1 MLSPW
6 SLGAASEE
14 IDKSCLERRNAN
26 LICLW
31 VWGIQHLRDW
41 ALIGASLNFQP
52 VTDFCLEVKF
62 CPWLGLEAAL
72 PSVCKVLR
80 VRGRMEEKSLH
91 IPLIKYL
98 LYSCQEFCLKAK
110 SDGLKE
116 CKHSA
121 FSLAAVVAY
130 GLFFWEP
137 NTAWLCPSG
146 FGRALSKPKMGTPFV
161 TMNSHNS

>member
-1 MLSPW
+1 MGLLNEMIKGYCNGWRSIRVGRNLCCPC
-6 SLGAASEE
+6 GAWELPQKRLINHAWKEE
-14 IDKSCLERRNAN
+14 MP
-26 LICLW
+26 ICLW

-41 ALIGASLNFQP
+41 ALLCASLNFQP

-116 CKHSA
+116 KKKQTFCFF
-121 FSLAAVVAY
+121 FSS
-130 GLFFWEP
+130 
-137 NTAWLCPSG
+137 SG
-146 FGRALSKPKMGTPFV
+146 CLWIVFLGA
-161 TMNSHNS
+161 